1 MTDFS
6 LEIQIDQAGSQTISD
21 TGMSVALL
29 QPQDTA
35 DYQIVALLTSAANTI
50 HICWTDSIL
59 VYTSSYS
66 LQAYEV
72 LQINS
77 QAPALSGQ
85 TFTFDGTIINQTG
98 TTNLPNTVQ
107 LTNNAGSTVTSGLA
121 RTFYIDG
128 QSQSPAI
135 TTASSV
141 LNNGQGSFQINNEIM
156 LTLLGGVE
164 LGMAIPSQIIPD
176 SQSQSQHERNASQIT
191 AQPPLILDFN
201 TSNAAQ
207 TVHFDDQNNMFVV
220 GSLPS

>member
-6 LEIQIDQAGSQTISD
+6 LEIQIDQAGSQTISN

-35 DYQIVALLTSAANTI
+35 DYQIVALLTSAVGTI
-50 HICWTDSIL
+50 YISWTDSIS
-59 VYTSSYS
+59 VYTSSYG

-85 TFTFDGTIINQTG
+85 TFTFDGSTINQTG
-98 TTNLPNTVQ
+98 TTSLPDTIQ
-107 LTNNAGSTVTSGLA
+107 LTNSSDSTVTSGLA
-121 RTFYIDG
+121 RGFNING
-128 QSQSPAI
+128 QLQPPAI

-156 LTLLGGVE
+156 LTLLGGVQ

-176 SQSQSQHERNASQIT
+176 FQSQSQHERNTSQIT

-201 TSNAAQ
+201 TSSATQ
-207 TVHFDDQNNMFVV
+207 FVHFDDQNNMFVV

>member
-6 LEIQIDQAGSQTISD
+6 LEIQIDQAGSQTISN

-29 QPQDTA
+29 QPQDSA
-35 DYQIVALLTSAANTI
+35 DYQIVALLTSAVGTI
-50 HICWTDSIL
+50 YISWTDSIS
-59 VYTSSYS
+59 VYTSSYG
-66 LQAYEV
+66 LQAYEI

-85 TFTFDGTIINQTG
+85 TFTFDGSIINQTG
-98 TTNLPNTVQ
+98 TTSLPDTIQ
-107 LTNNAGSTVTSGLA
+107 LTNSSDSTITSGLA
-121 RTFYIDG
+121 RGFNING
-128 QSQSPAI
+128 QLQPLAI

-156 LTLLGGVE
+156 LTLLGGVQ

-176 SQSQSQHERNASQIT
+176 FQSQSQHERSTSQIT

-201 TSNAAQ
+201 TGSVTQ
-207 TVHFDDQNNMFVV
+207 LVHFDDQNNMFVV